1 VPEVS
6 ERTEARDQV
15 VLVVD
20 DEPAN
25 QRAVRRALLDEC
37 SVLAASSGQ
46 EALAILTSE
55 HVALVITDQRM
66 PGMSG
71 TDLLAETIRIYPHL
85 VRVVLTGYTDVET
98 LVAAINGGQVYHF
111 LSKPWEP
118 RELRQV
124 VRRGLERHC
133 AEMERIRLTEELEVA
148 WGRARLEAR
157 QKGSLLELSAHEL
170 GTPLHIL
177 VNALELLQGTEHSAA
192 ASQWIETAQKA
203 SRWLARGVAQ
213 MNRSGQVQR
222 ESLRLKRETFDL
234 GSLLQGTVT
243 DLIGGLQHRKLSVEA
258 ALPAQ
263 MLVWADPR
271 WIRQA
276 VWGLLSNA
284 VRFTPDGGWIRVEAT
299 RAEDGVAIIVSDGG
313 VGIAADHLEGIF
325 EPFSSAMGDL
335 LSHTSGL
342 FTFGARGL
350 GLGLATVM
358 GIMQAHGGTASAT
371 SSLGNGSRFVLR
383 FDGSRG
389 KAEPGK
395 VESGK
400 RRLDGVLPPSP
411 TRGSD

>member
-1 VPEVS
+1 MTGVT
-6 ERTEARDQV
+6 ERTKARDQV

-37 SVLAASSGQ
+37 TVLGANSGE
-46 EALAILTSE
+46 EALAVLTSE
-55 HVALVITDQRM
+55 QIALVITDQRM

-71 TDLLAETIRIYPHL
+71 TDLLAETIRTYPNL
-85 VRVVLTGYTDVET
+85 VRIVLTGYTDVET

-111 LSKPWEP
+111 LSKPWET

-133 AEMERIRLTEELEVA
+133 AEMERIRLMEELEVA
-148 WGRARLEAR
+148 WGRARREAE
-157 QKGSLLELSAHEL
+157 QKGSLLTLTAHEL

-177 VNALELLQGTEHSAA
+177 VNSLELLQEMEHSAA
-192 ASQWIETAQKA
+192 ASPWIETAQRA

-213 MNRSGQVQR
+213 MNRSGQVQG
-222 ESLRLKRETFDL
+222 ESLRLKREAIDL
-234 GSLLQGTVT
+234 ASLLLGTVAE
-243 DLIGGLQHRKLSVEA
+243 LVSGIEHRKLSVET
-258 ALPAQ
+258 ALPER
-263 MLVWADPR
+263 MLVWADPQ

-284 VRFTPDGGWIRVEAT
+284 VRFTPDGGWIRVEA
-299 RAEDGVAIIVSDGG
+299 AEEEDSVAVIVADGG
-313 VGIAADHLEGIF
+313 IGIAADHLEDIF
-325 EPFSSAMGDL
+325 EPFSSAMGDV

-383 FDGSRG
+383 F
-389 KAEPGK
+389 
-395 VESGK
+395 K
-400 RRLDGVLPPSP
+400 RLQEKD
-411 TRGSD
+411 

>member
-1 VPEVS
+1 MPEIS
-6 ERTEARDQV
+6 ERSEAHDQV

-37 SVLAASSGQ
+37 SVLTASSGE
-46 EALAILTSE
+46 EALAILASE
-55 HVALVITDQRM
+55 QIALVITDQRM

-85 VRVVLTGYTDVET
+85 VRVVLTGYADVAT

-111 LSKPWEP
+111 LSKPWQT

-133 AEMERIRLTEELEVA
+133 AEIERIRLMEELEVA
-148 WGRARLEAR
+148 WGRARLEAQ
-157 QKGSLLELSAHEL
+157 QKGSLLELTAHEL

-177 VNALELLQGTEHSAA
+177 VNALELLQETEHDAA
-192 ASQWIETAQKA
+192 ASEWIEMAQRA

-213 MNRSGQVQR
+213 MNRSGQVQG
-222 ESLRLKRETFDL
+222 ESLRLKRETFDV
-234 GSLLQGTVT
+234 GVLLQGIVA
-243 DLIGGLQHRKLSVEA
+243 DLVGGLQCRKLSVETI
-258 ALPAQ
+258 LPEQ
-263 MLVWADPR
+263 ILVWADPQ

-284 VRFTPDGGWIRVEAT
+284 VRFTPDGGWIRVEAAK
-299 RAEDGVAIIVSDGG
+299 AEDAVAIIVSDSG

-325 EPFSSAMGDL
+325 EPFSSAMGDV
-335 LSHTSGL
+335 LSHSSGQ
-342 FTFGARGL
+342 FAFGARGL

-371 SSLGNGSRFVLR
+371 SSLGSGSRFVLQ
-383 FDGSRG
+383 FDGARG
-389 KAEPGK
+389 EGRT
-395 VESGK
+395 GQ
-400 RRLDGVLPPSP
+400 G
-411 TRGSD
+411 